1 MVYAVPLLSVLA
13 GLALGY
19 AMTMRGM
26 WLASALICVT
36 GALGWVA
43 MLSAGEYA
51 HGWDGLNYVIAAMLI
66 LAPWVL
72 GQAIGTLI
80 GRWRRS

>member
-51 HGWDGLNYVIAAMLI
+51 HGWDGLNFVFAAMLI